1 MDKQDILL
9 SKKLISS
16 YKERLENEII
26 NRSNKLRIPHKL
38 SKEIIEGN
46 FATEEE
52 LKSIEKR
59 IDAEISE
66 SVKNALDAPE
76 PPSDELTKYIWAE
89 D

>member
-38 SKEIIEGN
+38 SQEIIDNNSEIN
-46 FATEEE
+46 E
-52 LKSIEKR
+52 LKIILKNLEK
-59 IDAEISE
+59 IQSSKVEG
-66 SVKNALDAPE
+66 
-76 PPSDELTKYIWAE
+76 
-89 D
+89 